1 MGPSTKL
8 LTEWDYKIITAKSR
22 DLSVGDSS
30 GGSELA
36 RRRRKLIDLG
46 KRRADWSVFEC
57 KSRSWSGS
65 GLAAAETVNSSVEV
79 M

>member
-22 DLSVGDSS
+22 DLSVRDSS

-36 RRRRKLIDLG
+36 RRRRELIDLG

-57 KSRSWSGS
+57 KT
-65 GLAAAETVNSSVEV
+65 GLGVALDLLQLKLSTPRWK
-79 M
+79 